1 MDPLKRADQG
11 ALTRR
16 RRRATAHPWADAYL
30 RAHGIEDA
38 TLRAELLR
46 AIVARAEAR
55 APEDGLEDM
64 DDHVMAAAQEFL
76 DERLASFVGGFAPGQ
91 EAIGGRLAFLLA
103 RGPEQCPSALLDAAR
118 TPAALRFEMRTAQ
131 VPKTP
136 ALVRASM
143 VSRPAGRTEPAETS
157 GGATSRR
164 PGPPQRWL
172 RFVLCALSLA
182 LVTCQG

>member
-1 MDPLKRADQG
+1 MDPLKQPDRGTA
-11 ALTRR
+11 TSRR
-16 RRRATAHPWADAYL
+16 RRTTAHPWADAYL

-46 AIVARAEAR
+46 AIVARAEER
-55 APEDGLEDM
+55 APEDGLENA
-64 DDHVMAAAQEFL
+64 DDHVMAAAQEYL

-103 RGPEQCPSALLDAAR
+103 RGPEQCPSALLDAASA
-118 TPAALRFEMRTAQ
+118 PAALRFEMRTAQ

-143 VSRPAGRTEPAETS
+143 VSRPLGRADAALPPDAGS
-157 GGATSRR
+157 KRR
-164 PGPPQRWL
+164 PRPPQRWL

-182 LVTCQG
+182 LVTCRA